1 MATKK
6 KTKLK
11 TPTIAL
17 IIAIIVLVIVM
28 LFGTSG
34 QTAKFFA
41 PQQTITAQKTTP
53 ATTNEVQQPLDLV
66 PGTIIEYSANFKMYV
81 VFIRAKNLGAGSV
94 KLSKQNPIQLEMS
107 YNDGANFLKTNSGQ
121 CAVLDAKLQ
130 VKQDQTIWG
139 ANEYLDCNGIGVAS
153 TDTKFTFK
161 VDTTNIVAESNETN
175 NELVIGS

>member
-1 MATKK
+1 MAKK

-41 PQQTITAQKTTP
+41 AQNINLVAQKTTP

-66 PGTIIEYSANFKMYV
+66 SGTIIEYSANFNMYV
-81 VFIRAKNLGAGSV
+81 VFIRAKNLGVGSV
-94 KLSKQNPIQLEMS
+94 KLSKQNPIKLEMTS
-107 YNDGANFLKTNSGQ
+107 ENGDALWTNSNQ

-130 VKQDQTIWG
+130 RTQDQTRWG
-139 ANEYLDCNGIGVAS
+139 ANEYMDCGGVGVAS
-153 TDTKFTFK
+153 TATKFTFK